1 MAQAFGQIDL
11 GARLDEAI
19 VEHEGAAQRL
29 LERLVN
35 APSLLGDER
44 PAQLV
49 LGAELE
55 RLGFEVSWLDIPASI
70 ADDPAAG
77 VPPLSYDGRQVV
89 VGRLAGAAPASGRS
103 LLLNGHVDVVPAAGP
118 WSTPPFTAT
127 RVDGWLHGRG
137 AGDLTSGLAMA
148 ALAIEALL
156 SAAGRPQAD
165 LIVVGVIEEECTGN
179 GTLASVR
186 AGVLADAVIV
196 VEPTD
201 LEVLTSGVGVLWADV
216 TLPGAPGHAESA
228 PSAVSA
234 IDRIPL
240 VLDALRGLAAELNHG
255 LDAPRYHVN
264 VGQLSAGDWPST
276 VPGSADLRV
285 RVGFPREM
293 TVAEAQ
299 ERLHAA
305 VTGATGTDPWLAE
318 HPPVVRP
325 SGLRAAGYALADD
338 AEVLTALR
346 SAHAEAHGAPPDVV
360 SIDAT
365 TDARFY
371 LNDADVPALC
381 YGPRTRGMHGV
392 DEAVELASIAAGAR
406 TLARFMAG
414 WMGVAA

>member
-11 GARLDEAI
+11 GARLDHAI
-19 VEHEGAAQRL
+19 AEHEAAAHTF

-35 APSLLGDER
+35 APSLLGQER

-49 LGAELE
+49 LAAELE
-55 RLGFEVSWLDIPASI
+55 RLGFEVSWLDIPDAI
-70 ADDPAAG
+70 AEDPAAG
-77 VPPLSYDGRQVV
+77 VPPLSYDGRQVL
-89 VGRLAGAAPASGRS
+89 VGRLAGAAPEAGRS
-103 LLLNGHVDVVPAAGP
+103 LLLNGHLDVVPAAGP

-127 RVDGWLHGRG
+127 RIDGWLHGRG
-137 AGDLTSGLAMA
+137 AGDMKSGLAMA

-156 SAAGRPQAD
+156 SCGRPQGD
-165 LIVVGVIEEECTGN
+165 LTVVGVIEEECTGN

-186 AGVLADAVIV
+186 AGVLADAVVV

-201 LEVLTSGVGVLWADV
+201 LQVLTRGVGVLWADV
-216 TLPGAPGHAESA
+216 VLPGAPGHAESA

-240 VLDALRGLAAELNHG
+240 VLEALRALSADLNRG

-264 VGQLSAGDWPST
+264 VGQLRAGDWPST
-276 VPGSADLRV
+276 VPGEAELRV
-285 RVGFPREM
+285 RVGFPTEI
-293 TVAEAQ
+293 TPAAAQ
-299 ERLHAA
+299 ERLRAA
-305 VTGATGTDPWLAE
+305 LADATEADPWLAE

-338 AEVLTALR
+338 AELVAVLRA
-346 SAHAEAHGAPPDVV
+346 AHADAHGAPPDVV

-371 LNDADVPALC
+371 LNDAGVPALC
-381 YGPRTRGMHGV
+381 FGPRTRGMHGV
-392 DEAVELASIAAGAR
+392 DEAVELASIAAAAR
-406 TLARFMAG
+406 TLARLMAG
-414 WMGVAA
+414 WLGVAG